1 MSADAELI
9 ERLRS
14 MSCYD
19 YAAARQAADRL
30 AALIAEWDA
39 LVDALASVQPFVPLG
54 YAPTGR
60 YGGADDRNAALD
72 LARGKMELAL
82 NRAALS
88 STPEKIPL
96 TATGRLLCSDCPS
109 SDYPTDRTRCDQCP
123 RRAAISPTPA
133 KEAGS

>member
-1 MSADAELI
+1 MSTEAETPLEDHVQRALKEMQRSPIMRLDAFPNDP
-9 ERLRS
+9 S
-14 MSCYD
+14 MMMCSFTGSV
-19 YAAARQAADRL
+19 AKEIADRL
-30 AALIAEWDA
+30 AALIAERDR

-88 STPEKIPL
+88 PTQEK
-96 TATGRLLCSDCPS
+96 G
-109 SDYPTDRTRCDQCP
+109 
-123 RRAAISPTPA
+123 
-133 KEAGS
+133 E